1 MYKTEPHLHTDE
13 GSPCGKI
20 PAKELVRLHAE
31 AGYTTIL
38 VADHFGVDVVERIA
52 APDWAKTVKCFF
64 AGYYAALEVAPQY
77 GMYILP
83 SPEFA
88 FPGNPN
94 HYLAVGAGPD
104 FFLAHPELADITLS
118 ALHALLNEN
127 GLILV
132 QAHPFRGARCT
143 PDPHN
148 VDGLEVLNS
157 HPRHYNPLHTEAA
170 LQIAKIYN
178 LPITAGSDT
187 HRPEDV
193 ARTGV
198 YSEQPIT
205 SVEEYM
211 QFLKDGLLTP
221 IPVSE

>member
-20 PAKELVRLHAE
+20 PAAELVRLHAQ
-31 AGYTTIL
+31 AGYTTMMI
-38 VADHFGVDVVERIA
+38 ADHFGVDVVERIGETN
-52 APDWAKTVKCFF
+52 WENTVKRFF
-64 AGYYAALEVAPQY
+64 TGYYAALEAAQQY
-77 GMYILP
+77 NMYILP

-88 FPGNPN
+88 FLGNPN
-94 HYLAVGAGPD
+94 HYLAIGAGPA
-104 FFLAHPELADITLS
+104 FFLAHPELADITLPD
-118 ALHALLNEN
+118 LHTLLNEN
-127 GLILV
+127 GLMLV

-157 HPRHYNPLHTEAA
+157 HPRHYNPLHTQAA
-170 LQIAKIYN
+170 MLIAEIYH

-198 YSEQPIT
+198 LSAEPIT
-205 SVEEYM
+205 DIATYM
-211 QFLKDGLLTP
+211 RLLKENALTP
-221 IPVSE
+221 IPVE